1 MPSQEALITLSRIA
15 GDTIFVPYTLFR
27 WLDVIL
33 LTVDLEQLVEEAI
46 DGLWI
51 GYCAHTSALR
61 GSEKCNKGRIRRV
74 LMNLFGNSLKFS
86 SVGYLVS
93 LDSSL
98 TEVLQHVYVHVS
110 CVSVTSRERYS
121 EDRALYHTGKVSL
134 LWRFLLHFLYSTP
147 KASVRTFWK
156 WVRLPSEIALSLIK
170 GAINWFF
177 SRRADRASS

>member
-1 MPSQEALITLSRIA
+1 M
-15 GDTIFVPYTLFR
+15 
-27 WLDVIL
+27 IL

-46 DGLWI
+46 DRSWI
-51 GYCAHTSALR
+51 GYCARTSALR
-61 GSEKCNKGRIRRV
+61 GSEKCDKGRIRRV

-98 TEVLQHVYVHVS
+98 TEVLQRGYVHVS

-134 LWRFLLHFLYSTP
+134 L
-147 KASVRTFWK
+147 
-156 WVRLPSEIALSLIK
+156 
-170 GAINWFF
+170 
-177 SRRADRASS
+177 